1 MARKLVDIKQELTS
15 SFLSNAAVREAYGL
29 NENSIFENEFSKVS
43 IESILFDVFAF
54 CSWTLEKLFD
64 THKTELSTALAEQ
77 KVGTLS
83 WYRSKSLAFQYGFKL
98 LVDSDQYDNTNK
110 SEQQIQYS
118 KIIKYAAVQEAASE
132 SRVII
137 KIAGENAG
145 VLAPISNVQ
154 NDAFKSYMDEIKFA
168 GIKLT
173 VINYLPDKLSLS
185 IKIYRDPLLLDANG
199 NSILYGGKPVEQA
212 IKQYMKELPFN
223 GELVLAHLVDKLQQV
238 EGVVIPHIINAQSAW
253 VDPALSGYG
262 LFETINVKAIPQSG
276 YFVVENFEGIEYVV

>member
-15 SFLSNAAVREAYGL
+15 SFLSNAAVREAYSL
-29 NENSIFENEFSKVS
+29 NETAIFENEFSKVS
-43 IESILFDVFAF
+43 IENILFDVFAF

-83 WYRSKSLAFQYGFKL
+83 WYRSKALAFQYGFNL

-110 SEQQIQYS
+110 SDQQIQDS

-253 VDPALSGYG
+253 VDPNLSGYG